1 MGTGAWNPRDD
12 LPLSRAVAVGAI
24 AATGTSE
31 NLLVL
36 LGVNLGDISLA
47 GGWMLLD
54 AGALGANTPPTF
66 AQIASNTANTVTPS
80 AAFSAVP
87 AGGYRAWLF
96 DEAAISLVAENL
108 TEIGGTAI
116 PSPGSPYSGPVLPV
130 GGNDGTNERALSVDG
145 FGRLTPQPPALVW
158 DASGLAVAA
167 ATNVFATGYTSP
179 NAGTVTLTIGNDPT
193 GVSSVASLVKTSNA
207 APSGGS
213 AGTRVFALNGGTALA
228 AGDIYTFT
236 FAATPNNT
244 YNLQF
249 ATATTVDITAEFD
262 QR

>member
-31 NLLVL
+31 NLVVL

-96 DEAAISLVAENL
+96 DEAAIRLVAENL

-130 GGNDGTNERALSVDG
+130 GGNDGTNERALATDS
-145 FGRLTPQPPALVW
+145 FGRLTLQPQGVVW
-158 DASGLAVAA
+158 SASGYAVAA
-167 ATNVFATGYTSP
+167 STNIFATSYQP
-179 NAGTVTLTIGNDPT
+179 PT
-193 GVSSVASLVKTSNA
+193 GGVLTLSVAVDSATTAPHAILVKTANS

-213 AGTRVFALNGGTALA
+213 AGTRTFDLNDGATLTIESLYVWQVAV
-228 AGDIYTFT
+228 
-236 FAATPNNT
+236 TPNSV

-249 ATATTVDITAEFD
+249 DQAATVDVDATFKAS
-262 QR
+262 